1 MKQQS
6 NYFVRNIPEI
16 EEREF
21 KYRTKMDSHE
31 LNKMQKEAFTDILDL
46 FNKAN
51 ALQKNLYE
59 FNMTNDI
66 ETSVYSKRLTEVL
79 IKLKQT
85 EELYNNLKSADTDFR
100 YQTRFAYEA
109 EVFGDGYKSVVDK
122 TTNDIRANIVSSISK
137 TRIYNDTYDEI
148 LVPNSIQAY
157 IGPDSF
163 GTGGSIYSIEDSE
176 INNIFDNTNN
186 NVWYRKVVTSIDVNE
201 IENEIVIRLPED
213 IVTTRLVNEI
223 VVHPFPIG
231 HEDVM
236 DILYK
241 TNGAWTRIPGFD
253 TYHDITEETY
263 HDIFNNEYKRNVILN
278 ANNMRFNFKSVQMNQ
293 IKIKLRQRNYEY
305 DSVNNRRI
313 FYLGLRNVDVLY
325 NKYTTDNSIFAQTF
339 DFPETDKLIKIYDVE
354 PVYNNTKS
362 NGKDFNVTKEY
373 YYFDNANNYHKISGS
388 IPFVLTGHKMLV
400 KFYIEGN
407 EETPNIYMTK
417 VKYKLD

>member
-109 EVFGDGYKSVVDK
+109 EVFDDGYRSVVDK

-263 HDIFNNEYKRNVILN
+263 HDIFNNEY
-278 ANNMRFNFKSVQMNQ
+278 
-293 IKIKLRQRNYEY
+293 
-305 DSVNNRRI
+305 
-313 FYLGLRNVDVLY
+313 
-325 NKYTTDNSIFAQTF
+325 
-339 DFPETDKLIKIYDVE
+339 
-354 PVYNNTKS
+354 
-362 NGKDFNVTKEY
+362 NGT
-373 YYFDNANNYHKISGS
+373 
-388 IPFVLTGHKMLV
+388 
-400 KFYIEGN
+400 
-407 EETPNIYMTK
+407 
-417 VKYKLD
+417 